1 MGKKEKDELNIVDRE
16 CRVRGTR
23 KRESEYLESVHC
35 NVHSSR
41 EIAEFPCQH
50 GASSA

>member
-1 MGKKEKDELNIVDRE
+1 MDGKKDELNIADHVH
-16 CRVRGTR
+16 GAR
-23 KRESEYLESVHC
+23 KRKSEYLESVHC